1 VNGTVPLRAM
11 QIADFE
17 LERYFAQHEFT
28 TRYLLC
34 ASDVEG
40 YAMRDL
46 LSLADAETLELW
58 DRLTLGY
65 TESAGL
71 PALRAEVAS
80 LYDSVGPDDVLMFA
94 GAEEGVFIA
103 MHALLAP
110 GDHAVV
116 AWPAYQSLHEVARS
130 LGASVTLVPL
140 DPRQGWSLDP
150 DAMRRAIRPN
160 TRVVVINYP
169 HSPTGALLDR
179 DAFDAIVDVCTARG
193 VTLFSDE
200 VYRFLEHDPAARLPA
215 AVDATEVALSLGVMS
230 KAFGLAGLRIGW
242 IATRDGAVRRRLAA
256 LKDYTT
262 ICNSAPSELLAL
274 IALRARDHVLARASR
289 IISGNLTLLDE
300 FFARHRTRLEWVRP
314 AAGSVAFP
322 RLITGDA
329 DRFAAALVEREG
341 VLLLPGSRFGYPGSH
356 FRIGLGRVDM
366 RPALERLD
374 SFLQREAVS

>member
-1 VNGTVPLRAM
+1 M

-17 LERYFAQHEFT
+17 LERYFAQYEFT

-34 ASDVEG
+34 ASDVQA
-40 YAMRDL
+40 YTMREL
-46 LSLADAETLELW
+46 LSLADSETAQLW

-80 LYDSVGPDDVLMFA
+80 LYQSVRPDEVLMFA
-94 GAEEGVFIA
+94 GAEEGVFVA
-103 MHALLAP
+103 MHALLAA

-140 DPRQGWSLDP
+140 DSERGWSLDP
-150 DAMRRAIRPN
+150 DDVRRAIRPN

-169 HSPTGALLDR
+169 HSPTGALLQR
-179 DAFDAIVDVCTARG
+179 SAFDGIVEACVSNG

-200 VYRFLEHDPAARLPA
+200 VYRFLERDVHTRLPA
-215 AVDATEVALSLGVMS
+215 GVDAMDRGLSLGVMS

-242 IATRDGAVRRRLAA
+242 LATHDVTLRRKLAA
-256 LKDYTT
+256 VKDYTT
-262 ICNSAPSELLAL
+262 ICNSAPSEVLAL
-274 IALRARDHVLARASR
+274 IALRARDHVLARAR
-289 IISGNLTLLDE
+289 AIIEGNLRLLDD
-300 FFARHRTRLEWVRP
+300 FFQRNRERMQWVRP

-322 RLITGDA
+322 RLLGADA

-356 FRIGLGRVDM
+356 FRMGYGRLDM
-366 RPALERLD
+366 PPALERLD
-374 SFLQREAVS
+374 SFLRAGVA

>member
-1 VNGTVPLRAM
+1 M

-17 LERYFAQHEFT
+17 LERYFARHEFT

-40 YAMRDL
+40 YAMREL
-46 LSLADAETLELW
+46 LSLADDETLELW

-80 LYDSVGPDDVLMFA
+80 LYDSVRPDDVLMFA

-103 MHALLAP
+103 MHALLAA

-140 DPRQGWSLDP
+140 EPERGWALDP
-150 DAMRRAIRPN
+150 AAVRNAIRQN

-169 HSPTGALLDR
+169 HSPTGAQLRR
-179 DAFDAIVDVCTARG
+179 DEFDAIVDACAATG

-215 AVDATEVALSLGVMS
+215 AVDADDRALSLGVMS

-242 IATRDGAVRRRLAA
+242 IATHDGTLRRRLAA

-262 ICNSAPSELLAL
+262 ICNSAPGEVLGL
-274 IALRARDHVLARASR
+274 IALRARDRVLARAR
-289 IISGNLTLLDE
+289 GIIAANLPLLDE
-300 FFARHRTRLEWVRP
+300 FFERHRTRVEWVRP

-322 RLITGDA
+322 RLIAGDA
-329 DRFAAALVEREG
+329 DRFAATLVEREG
-341 VLLLPGSRFGYPGSH
+341 VLLLPGSRFGYRGSH
-356 FRIGLGRVDM
+356 FRIGFGRVDTG
-366 RPALERLD
+366 PALERLD
-374 SFLQREAVS
+374 SFLRREGVT